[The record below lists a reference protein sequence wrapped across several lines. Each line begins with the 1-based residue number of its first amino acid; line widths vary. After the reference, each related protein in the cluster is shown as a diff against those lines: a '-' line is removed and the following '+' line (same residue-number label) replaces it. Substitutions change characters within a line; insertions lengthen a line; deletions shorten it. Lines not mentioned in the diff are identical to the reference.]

1 MMRPIWIALTLL
13 LLIARSG
20 LAESPAAAEKSS
32 SGSET
37 IDLFDGKTLNGW
49 TTLKGEPVTKGW
61 EVKEGMLY
69 RENRGGHILTEQ
81 EFGDFELEF
90 EWKLGQRGNSG
101 VKYRLK
107 KFGGQWLGC
116 EYQIY
121 DDRGKPNSTQSTG
134 ALYAL
139 YAPPKDKPLKPVG
152 EFNTS
157 RIIVRGPHVEHWL
170 NGEKIVEAEI
180 GSEDWVRRV
189 ARSKFNK
196 YDGFAKTARSK
207 LMLQD
212 HGSEVWFRKITLR
225 PLD

>member
-1 MMRPIWIALTLL
+1 MTRPLWIVLALFLFN
-13 LLIARSG
+13 APGWS
-20 LAESPAAAEKSS
+20 ADPASADKPSKAK
-32 SGSET
+32 ET
-37 IDLFDGKTLNGW
+37 IALFDGKTLHGWSTLNGD
-49 TTLKGEPVTKGW
+49 PVTKGW
-61 EVKEGMLY
+61 EVQDGMLH
-69 RENRGGHILTEQ
+69 RINRGGHILTEQ
-81 EFGDFELEF
+81 EFGNFELEF
-90 EWKLGQRGNSG
+90 EWKIAKRGNSG

-107 KFGGQWLGC
+107 KFGRQWLGC
-116 EYQIY
+116 EYQLY
-121 DDRGKPNSTQSTG
+121 DDRGKPGTTQSTG

-157 RIIVRGPHVEHWL
+157 RILVNDQRVEHWL
-170 NGEKIVEAEI
+170 NGEKIVDAEI
-180 GSEDWVRRV
+180 GSEDWVNRV
-189 ARSKFNK
+189 ARSKFHK